1 MTDRAADPHPYLAGL
16 VLTGRKVVVVG
27 GGHVAQRRVLGP
39 ARRRRRRDRRQPRG
53 DARRIEGLAGELTL
67 VLREFTESDLDGAWY
82 VVAATDDPAVNA
94 RVVAAADARHTFCV
108 RADDALGGT
117 AWTPAVG
124 HHGSVTR
131 RGARQPGAAEVGGAA
146 RRHRHRAARRAPARP
161 PTRTTAAPASSS
173 SAAGRA
179 SPSWSPSRPATPSPS
194 PTSSSPTGWLRA
206 SSSTSSGPD
215 VELIDVAKLPRGRSA
230 SQQTINEV
238 IVDRARAGKR
248 VVRFKGGDNFVF
260 GRGYEELLACAA
272 ADVPV
277 TVVPGLSSAIAVPA
291 RVGIPVTHRGVAHEF
306 TVISGHLPPGHPESL
321 VDWDAVAGLRGTLV
335 LLMAVDNAPAIA
347 EALLDGGRA
356 AATPVAVIVDG
367 TMPTERTVL
376 STLGALADDLVAHRV
391 ARRRSSWSARSSPWR
406 VRHTTGVADPVEISD
421 PDDPRLADYRDL
433 RDVELRKSLEAEHG
447 LFLAEGEKVVRRAV
461 EAGHEAGRS

>member
-1 MTDRAADPHPYLAGL
+1 MTQRGADPHPYLAGL

-27 GGHVAQRRVLGP
+27 GGHVAQRRVSGLLGAGADVTVVSLDVTP
-39 ARRRRRRDRRQPRG
+39 AL
-53 DARRIEGLAGELTL
+53 EGMEGELTL
-67 VLREFTESDLDGAWY
+67 VLREFTETDLDGAWY

-124 HHGSVTR
+124 HHGTVTVGVLGNR
-131 RGARQPGAAEVGGAA
+131 EPRKSAALRDDIVTALRDGHLTASDALDRSPGVVLVGGGPGEPELVTVAA
-146 RRHRHRAARRAPARP
+146 RHALASADVVVADRLAPRE
-161 PTRTTAAPASSS
+161 
-173 SAAGRA
+173 
-179 SPSWSPSRPATPSPS
+179 
-194 PTSSSPTGWLRA
+194 LLDEL
-206 SSSTSSGPD
+206 GPH
-215 VELIDVAKLPRGRSA
+215 VELIDVTKLPRGRSA
-230 SQQTINEV
+230 SQQTINDV

-291 RVGIPVTHRGVAHEF
+291 RVGIPVTHRGIAHEF
-306 TVISGHLPPGHPESL
+306 TVISGHLPPGHPDSL
-321 VDWDAVAGLRGTLV
+321 VAWDAVAGLRGTLV

-347 EALLDGGRA
+347 EVLLAGGRDA
-356 AATPVAVIVDG
+356 DTPVAVIVDG

-376 STLGALADDLVAHRV
+376 STLGTLADDLAVHRV
-391 ARRRSSWSARSSPWR
+391 VPPAIIVVGEVVAVARPA
-406 VRHTTGVADPVEISD
+406 HYG
-421 PDDPRLADYRDL
+421 RD
-433 RDVELRKSLEAEHG
+433 
-447 LFLAEGEKVVRRAV
+447 
-461 EAGHEAGRS
+461 

>member
-1 MTDRAADPHPYLAGL
+1 MTDRGDDSRPYLAGL
-16 VLTGRKVVVVG
+16 VLTGRRVVVVG
-27 GGHVAQRRVLGP
+27 GGHVAQRRVSGLLGAGADVTVVSLEVTP
-39 ARRRRRRDRRQPRG
+39 AL
-53 DARRIEGLAGELTL
+53 EGLAGELTL
-67 VLREFTESDLDGAWY
+67 VLREFTETDLDGAWY

-124 HHGSVTR
+124 HHGSVSVGVLGNREPRKSAALRDDIVTALR
-131 RGARQPGAAEVGGAA
+131 DGHLTASEALDRSPGVVLVGGGPGEPELVTVAA
-146 RRHRHRAARRAPARP
+146 RHALATADVVVADRLAPRE
-161 PTRTTAAPASSS
+161 
-173 SAAGRA
+173 
-179 SPSWSPSRPATPSPS
+179 
-194 PTSSSPTGWLRA
+194 LLDEL
-206 SSSTSSGPD
+206 GPD

-230 SQQTINEV
+230 SQQSINAV

-291 RVGIPVTHRGVAHEF
+291 RVGIPVTHRGIAHEF

-321 VDWDAVAGLRGTLV
+321 VAWDAVAGLRGTLV

-347 EALLDGGRA
+347 HELLSGGRD

-376 STLGALADDLVAHRV
+376 STLGTLADDLVAHRV
-391 ARRRSSWSARSSPWR
+391 VPPAIIVVGEVVAVARPA
-406 VRHTTGVADPVEISD
+406 HYAD
-421 PDDPRLADYRDL
+421 RGQGADRGQE
-433 RDVELRKSLEAEHG
+433 RG
-447 LFLAEGEKVVRRAV
+447 
-461 EAGHEAGRS
+461 

>member
-1 MTDRAADPHPYLAGL
+1 MTDRGAAPHPYLAGL

-27 GGHVAQRRVLGP
+27 GGHVAQRRVSGLLGAGADVTVVSLDVTP
-39 ARRRRRRDRRQPRG
+39 AL
-53 DARRIEGLAGELTL
+53 EGLKGELTL
-67 VLREFTESDLDGAWY
+67 VLREFTETDLDGAWY

-124 HHGSVTR
+124 HHGTVTVGVLGNR
-131 RGARQPGAAEVGGAA
+131 EPRKSASLRDDIVTALRDGHLTASDALDRSPGVVLVGGGPGEPELVTVAA
-146 RRHRHRAARRAPARP
+146 RHALATADVVVADRLAPRE
-161 PTRTTAAPASSS
+161 
-173 SAAGRA
+173 
-179 SPSWSPSRPATPSPS
+179 
-194 PTSSSPTGWLRA
+194 LLDEL
-206 SSSTSSGPD
+206 GPH

-306 TVISGHLPPGHPESL
+306 TVISGHLPPGHADSL
-321 VDWDAVAGLRGTLV
+321 VAWDAVAGLRGTLV

-347 EALLDGGRA
+347 EALLDGGRD

-376 STLGALADDLVAHRV
+376 STLGTLAADLATHRV
-391 ARRRSSWSARSSPWR
+391 VPPAIIVVGEVVAVARPA
-406 VRHTTGVADPVEISD
+406 H
-421 PDDPRLADYRDL
+421 Y
-433 RDVELRKSLEAEHG
+433 
-447 LFLAEGEKVVRRAV
+447 
-461 EAGHEAGRS
+461 GRG

>member
-1 MTDRAADPHPYLAGL
+1 MTDRGAAPHPYLAGL

-27 GGHVAQRRVLGP
+27 GGHVAQRRVSGLLGAGADVTVVSLDVTP
-39 ARRRRRRDRRQPRG
+39 AL
-53 DARRIEGLAGELTL
+53 EGLKGELTL
-67 VLREFTESDLDGAWY
+67 VLREFTETDLDGAWY

-124 HHGSVTR
+124 HHGTVTVGVLGNR
-131 RGARQPGAAEVGGAA
+131 EPRKSASLRDDIVTALRDGHLTASDALDRSPGVVLVGGGPGEPELVTVAA
-146 RRHRHRAARRAPARP
+146 RHALATADVVVADRLAPRE
-161 PTRTTAAPASSS
+161 
-173 SAAGRA
+173 
-179 SPSWSPSRPATPSPS
+179 
-194 PTSSSPTGWLRA
+194 LLDEL
-206 SSSTSSGPD
+206 GPH

-238 IVDRARAGKR
+238 IIDRARAGKR

-306 TVISGHLPPGHPESL
+306 TVISGHLPPGHPDSL
-321 VDWDAVAGLRGTLV
+321 VAWDAVAGLRGTLV

-347 EALLDGGRA
+347 EALLAGGRD

-376 STLGALADDLVAHRV
+376 STLGTLAADLATHRV
-391 ARRRSSWSARSSPWR
+391 VPPAIIVVGEVVAVARPA
-406 VRHTTGVADPVEISD
+406 H
-421 PDDPRLADYRDL
+421 Y
-433 RDVELRKSLEAEHG
+433 
-447 LFLAEGEKVVRRAV
+447 
-461 EAGHEAGRS
+461 GRG